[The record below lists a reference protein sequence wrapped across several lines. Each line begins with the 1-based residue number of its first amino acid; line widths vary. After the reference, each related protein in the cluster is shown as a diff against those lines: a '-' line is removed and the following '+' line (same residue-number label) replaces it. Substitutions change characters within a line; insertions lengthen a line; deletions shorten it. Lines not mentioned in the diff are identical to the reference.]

1 MTEQKKVYVAL
12 SGGVDSAVTA
22 FRLLNEG
29 YQVTGIFMQ
38 TWKDP
43 QLIKDG
49 EERSR
54 PQLLAAEVAESIGI
68 PFVCLDIQDR
78 FYQQVVRNFIKQYMQ
93 GKTPNPCLFC
103 NPQVKWGILQSYAL
117 EQGAHY
123 FATGHYARLEPVE
136 DNRVRLLRGVDETKD
151 QSYVLSMLKQSQLKS
166 SLFPLGEMKKID
178 VREQAKA
185 LNLTVAERQDSQ
197 DLCFLGDIDYRD
209 FLKRYAPAATTPG
222 EIVSIDGKVLGE
234 HNGLAFY
241 TIGQRKGIRI
251 ASSEPYYVVDK
262 DNQNN
267 RLVVGYSQQA
277 LKSKLSA
284 AQPNWIGEEP
294 PKIGLVY
301 DVMVRYRAQPVPSV
315 LTSVSENEF
324 RLELSR
330 SMRGITPGQVA
341 VLYQGEVCLGGG
353 IIEQVS

>member
-103 NPQVKWGILQSYAL
+103 NPQVKWGILQSY
-117 EQGAHY
+117 
-123 FATGHYARLEPVE
+123 E

-166 SLFPLGEMKKID
+166 SLFPLGEIKKMD

-209 FLKRYAPAATTPG
+209 FLKRYAPAATKPG

-251 ASSEPYYVVDK
+251 ASSEPYYVIDK

-277 LKSKLSA
+277 FKTKLCA
-284 AQPNWIGEEP
+284 VQPNWIGEEP
-294 PKIGLVY
+294 PKDGLVY

-315 LTSVSENEF
+315 LTSVSEKEF

-330 SMRGITPGQVA
+330 PLRGITPGQVA
-341 VLYQGEVCLGGG
+341 VLYQGEECLGGG

>member
-1 MTEQKKVYVAL
+1 MIEQKKVYVAL

-22 FRLLNEG
+22 FHLLNEG

-43 QLIKDG
+43 QLLKDD

-54 PQLLAAEVAESIGI
+54 PELLAAEVADSIGI
-68 PFVCLDIQDR
+68 PFVCLDVQDR
-78 FYQQVVRNFIKQYMQ
+78 FYQRVVRNFIMQYMQ

-117 EQGAHY
+117 QQGAHY

-136 DNRVRLLRGVDETKD
+136 DGRVQLLRGIDANKD
-151 QSYVLSMLKQSQLKS
+151 QSYVLSMLKQSQLNK
-166 SLFPLGEMKKID
+166 SLFPLGEMKKKD

-222 EIVSIDGKVLGE
+222 EIVSIEGKVLGE
-234 HNGLAFY
+234 HEGLAFY

-251 ASSEPYYVVDK
+251 ASKEPYYVVDK
-262 DNQNN
+262 DRYSN
-267 RLVVGYSQQA
+267 RLIVGYSQQA
-277 LKSKLSA
+277 LKSKLLVV
-284 AQPNWIGEEP
+284 QPNWIAEAP
-294 PKIGLVY
+294 PKDGQVY
-301 DVMVRYRAQPVPSV
+301 DVMVRYRAQPVPSL
-315 LTSVSENEF
+315 LTSVSDKEF
-324 RLELSR
+324 RLELNR
-330 SMRGITPGQVA
+330 PLRGITPGQVA
-341 VLYQGEVCLGGG
+341 VLYQGEICLGGG
-353 IIEQVS
+353 IIDQVS